1 MLFSYAFLPC
11 DKNVTDFTLL
21 RASYP
26 PFPLLRHDVEKN
38 ESFGNGTERRIRGI
52 LRVPLGLLY
61 RKSVT
66 TPYAGRDLAVP
77 LFIYQ

>member
-38 ESFGNGTERRIRGI
+38 ESFGNGKE
-52 LRVPLGLLY
+52 LR
-61 RKSVT
+61 
-66 TPYAGRDLAVP
+66 AGRFTRSARVIVP
-77 LFIYQ
+77 